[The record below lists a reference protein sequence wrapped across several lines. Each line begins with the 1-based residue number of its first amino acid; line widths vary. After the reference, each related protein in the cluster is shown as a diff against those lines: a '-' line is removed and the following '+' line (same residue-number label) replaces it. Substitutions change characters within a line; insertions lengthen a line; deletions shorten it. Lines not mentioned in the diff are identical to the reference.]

1 MNYDKYILTFE
12 MSGTILQIKKRY
24 LRMEME
30 DTEAKEEAM
39 SQKEM
44 ARYLKG
50 ITAGIGILFLMFV
63 FWFLPDILYQVLPEL
78 MGGKFYQG
86 ICIFL
91 WVTAVPCLVCL
102 GLFWGV
108 CRRIGQDRSFSD
120 ENARALKRMSHWM
133 ASDMILYVGFLATCY
148 LAGWY
153 RKLEIMMFAV
163 VLILFLCVALTVVCA
178 VLSHLVYRASRMQE
192 EQDLTI

>member
-1 MNYDKYILTFE
+1 
-12 MSGTILQIKKRY
+12 
-24 LRMEME
+24 
-30 DTEAKEEAM
+30 M

-50 ITAGIGILFLMFV
+50 ITAGIGVLFLVFV
-63 FWFLPDILYQVLPEL
+63 VWFLPDTLRQVLPEI
-78 MGGKFYQG
+78 MGREFYQG

-102 GLFWGV
+102 ELFWGV

-120 ENARALKRMSHWM
+120 ENARALKQMSQWM
-133 ASDMILYVGFLATCY
+133 AVDMILYAGFLAACF

-178 VLSHLVYRASRMQE
+178 VLSHLIYKASKMQE